1 MPHVIIKM
9 WPGKSEQQKT
19 RMTEAVTKAVMAS
32 LGYGEESVSVGIE
45 EVEPGE
51 WSSEGLQAR
60 NPWCPGQALQE
71 ARVQPSLNQSEPDRR
86 RSSQQRGD
94 TSGRPSYPCAAQG
107 S

>member
-51 WSSEGLQAR
+51 WTEKVYRPDILGASGKLYKKPGY
-60 NPWCPGQALQE
+60 NPL
-71 ARVQPSLNQSEPDRR
+71 
-86 RSSQQRGD
+86 
-94 TSGRPSYPCAAQG
+94 
-107 S
+107 